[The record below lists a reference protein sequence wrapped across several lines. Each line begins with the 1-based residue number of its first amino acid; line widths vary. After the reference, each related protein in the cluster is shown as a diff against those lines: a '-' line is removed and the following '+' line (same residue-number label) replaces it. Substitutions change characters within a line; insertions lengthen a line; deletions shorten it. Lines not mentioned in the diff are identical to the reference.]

1 MSKYILSIDAGT
13 TGITIIIF
21 DKNANVVKKE
31 YAEFSQIYPQPGY
44 VEHDPLEI
52 WSTTKKLLKKIST
65 TYNNQI
71 HSIGITNQRET
82 IVLWDKNTGKPIYNA
97 IVWQCKRTSNR
108 CNELIK
114 NKYTELIKN
123 KTGLPIS
130 SYFSATK
137 IKWIIDNI
145 KKSKTLIKEKSLLF
159 GTIDTWLIWNLTNK
173 KSHITDHTNASRTML
188 YNINSFKWD
197 DELLE
202 LFNIDRSI
210 LPKINHSTGSFGEI
224 NLDIF
229 SQKIPI
235 TGVAGDQQ
243 AALFGQYGYNKND
256 TKCTYGTWCFM
267 LANTGKDRI
276 DSDNGLITTI
286 SCDKD
291 GNPTYAIEGSVFIG
305 GAIMQWL
312 RDELNIIKNAQESE
326 DIANSLDGNDGIY
339 IVPAFTGLGAP
350 YWNMESKGTITG
362 LTRGSNAKNLV
373 RSALESI
380 AFQVNDLIECLN
392 NDLKSEIKILKVD
405 GGATANNFLMQFQSD
420 ISKINIQK
428 PNNIESTALGAALL
442 SGIGSKYW
450 NNIENLKNKKI
461 DITYSPKM
469 ENQSRETILKEWK
482 KAIEKCLMTD

>member
-1 MSKYILSIDAGT
+1 
-13 TGITIIIF
+13 
-21 DKNANVVKKE
+21 
-31 YAEFSQIYPQPGY
+31 
-44 VEHDPLEI
+44 
-52 WSTTKKLLKKIST
+52 
-65 TYNNQI
+65 
-71 HSIGITNQRET
+71 
-82 IVLWDKNTGKPIYNA
+82 
-97 IVWQCKRTSNR
+97 
-108 CNELIK
+108 
-114 NKYTELIKN
+114 
-123 KTGLPIS
+123 
-130 SYFSATK
+130 
-137 IKWIIDNI
+137 
-145 KKSKTLIKEKSLLF
+145 
-159 GTIDTWLIWNLTNK
+159 
-173 KSHITDHTNASRTML
+173 
-188 YNINSFKWD
+188 
-197 DELLE
+197 
-202 LFNIDRSI
+202 
-210 LPKINHSTGSFGEI
+210 
-224 NLDIF
+224 
-229 SQKIPI
+229 
-235 TGVAGDQQ
+235 
-243 AALFGQYGYNKND
+243 
-256 TKCTYGTWCFM
+256 
-267 LANTGKDRI
+267 
-276 DSDNGLITTI
+276 
-286 SCDKD
+286 
-291 GNPTYAIEGSVFIG
+291 
-305 GAIMQWL
+305 L